1 MNKKILL
8 LLILILLFIN
18 YSTTSIQAD
27 TAINLQ
33 ENEEELYH
41 DIIVTLISPQVQKAI
56 LNYYGEEYLFDLWDV
71 KILNIQRPQGERT
84 EYHHYYSNNNWNES
98 PPQFLGSY
106 FSISARL
113 SAVNKTSPHI
123 TPLICAQAANAEHSI
138 SITEQPSS
146 FLYNTFSFVSR

>member
-1 MNKKILL
+1 MNQWKKLVNTNKKYIWGDYLNKKIL
-8 LLILILLFIN
+8 LILLFIN

-84 EYHHYYSNNNWNES
+84 EYHHYY
-98 PPQFLGSY
+98 
-106 FSISARL
+106 
-113 SAVNKTSPHI
+113 
-123 TPLICAQAANAEHSI
+123 
-138 SITEQPSS
+138 
-146 FLYNTFSFVSR
+146 YNQL

>member
-56 LNYYGEEYLFDLWDV
+56 LNYYGEEYLFGSLGC
-71 KILNIQRPQGERT
+71 KNIKYTKTPRRA
-84 EYHHYYSNNNWNES
+84 YRI
-98 PPQFLGSY
+98 PPL
-106 FSISARL
+106 L
-113 SAVNKTSPHI
+113 
-123 TPLICAQAANAEHSI
+123 L
-138 SITEQPSS
+138 
-146 FLYNTFSFVSR
+146 